1 VPSKTKALLTF
12 AGRFLLIFVLAL
24 PLWFLITPAYNRLL
38 ASSVN
43 FLLPLSEEPQV
54 TTLVGW
60 KHFVLIVRRETP
72 VTNEKRFQGFNGYLT
87 HFNLILMVALMLAPR
102 QVEWRQRWRLLAI
115 ALGSLYVAHIVY
127 LLIGVKYFQEPELEA
142 FQSPTGRIYV
152 WGVNFYLSVA
162 SQLLPVLLWM
172 ALFRMVSGIP
182 GRQEPGSQPPGSS

>member
-182 GRQEPGSQPPGSS
+182 RRQEPGSQPPGSS